1 VLWKIVFLER
11 MFAMI
16 TFDSFVDYLRDEQ
29 GLSDKEVALFMY
41 CVDDEYGGLYEALSE
56 HGYDEGDRSTEREAM
71 DNLFDN
77 FGISNSYGDYYE
89 CDSMEFLVFDDY
101 DEAES
106 AARQYVI
113 NVIDDIGFTD
123 ILGWEDYVDEDWF
136 EDAMR
141 ESYESYAEDIAS
153 EDSDKFESRL
163 VEECYDRGLID
174 DDDFYERDGE
184 IDYTDCFRYDQY
196 ALQEM
201 LADDL
206 VSDEL
211 IDGYASKWYVDN
223 FGEESFNEVCV
234 ENNLI
239 DEDEIADYVV
249 RSDGVAHS
257 LAGYDGQEHT
267 YDLDGVTY
275 FIYRNN

>member
-1 VLWKIVFLER
+1 
-11 MFAMI
+11 MI
-16 TFDSFVDYLRDEQ
+16 TFDSFVDYLRDEE

-41 CVDDEYGGLYEALSE
+41 IIEEDYNGLYDALSE

-71 DNLFDN
+71 EDLFLTIGMD
-77 FGISNSYGDYYE
+77 NSYGDTYE
-89 CDSMEFLVFDDY
+89 CDGGEYLVFDDL
-101 DEAES
+101 DEAEA
-106 AARQYVI
+106 AAREDVI
-113 NVIDDIGFTD
+113 NLIDDIGFTS
-123 ILGWEDYVDEDWF
+123 INGWKDYVDEDWF

-141 ESYESYAEDIAS
+141 ESFESYAEDIAS
-153 EDSDKFESRL
+153 ESSDQFESRL

-201 LADDL
+201 LAEDM

-211 IDGYASKWYVDN
+211 MHGYASKWYIDN
-223 FGEESFNEVCV
+223 FGSESFDEVCV
-234 ENNLI
+234 NNDLI
-239 DEDEIADYVV
+239 DREEIADYVV
-249 RSDGVAHS
+249 RSDGAANT
-257 LAGYDGQEHT
+257 LAGYDVEEHT
-267 YDLDGVTY
+267 YDLDGITY

>member
-1 VLWKIVFLER
+1 
-11 MFAMI
+11 MI

-101 DEAES
+101 DEAKS
-106 AARQYVI
+106 AARDYVI
-113 NVIDDIGFTD
+113 NVIDDIGFTG

-234 ENNLI
+234 KNNLI

-249 RSDGVAHS
+249 RSDGVANS
-257 LAGYDGQEHT
+257 LAGYDRKEHT
-267 YDLDGVTY
+267 YDLDGITY